1 MKKTSTVKPWLCVAG
16 GFACLVTAY
25 VFAFRAA
32 HAAEIRDVPLAT
44 QGAKR

>member
-1 MKKTSTVKPWLCVAG
+1 MKKASSARLWLAVVF

-32 HAAEIRDVPLAT
+32 GAAQIRDVPLAPR
-44 QGAKR
+44 GGRP